1 MLTLVDVARHHPE
14 AAHCD
19 ALYEVRDEV
28 VGLHAFIALHDVS
41 RGPAYGGIRRWRYPS
56 AAAAVSEVVRLAEQ
70 MTLKTAFAGLPAG
83 GGKAVLI
90 DRPGLV
96 LAPVYER
103 LGQAIEQLGGSF
115 VTGPDVGTSTAEL
128 EALAHT
134 CRYVLTGGARLA
146 ASAAYGVVAAC
157 RVALDFLGAPLTSR
171 ALVSGVGAVGSL
183 VARGLAEHG
192 GELVIVDL
200 DARRASEVASELGAR
215 VMTAEEADHTDAFLY
230 APCAVGPVVTQ
241 RNVGDLRVRVICGSS
256 NQQLEDEMLAHAL
269 AAAGVLY
276 VPDFAVN
283 AGAVIEGVL
292 RTITPPEGDV
302 GAVVRAA
309 VEAIG
314 PRIRELLETAR
325 QADMTPLEAA
335 LMNL

>member
-1 MLTLVDVARHHPE
+1 MITLVDVAQYHPE
-14 AAHCD
+14 AATCD
-19 ALYEVRDEV
+19 ALYEVRDEAA
-28 VGLHAFIALHDVS
+28 GLHAFIALHDTT
-41 RGPAYGGIRRWRYPS
+41 RGPGYGGIRRRAYPS
-56 AAAAVSEVVRLAEQ
+56 AAAAVHEVVRLAEQ

-83 GGKAVLI
+83 GAKAVVI
-90 DRPGLV
+90 DRPGLD
-96 LAPVYER
+96 LERVYER

-115 VTGPDVGTSTAEL
+115 VAGPDVGTSSAEL

-134 CRYVLTGGARLA
+134 SRHVLRGGAQLA
-146 ASAAYGVVAAC
+146 ASAASGVVAAC

-192 GELVIVDL
+192 GELIIVDL
-200 DARRASEVASELGAR
+200 DQARASEVASELGAST
-215 VMTAEEADHTDAFLY
+215 MTADDAARPEAFLY
-230 APCAVGPVVTQ
+230 APCAVGPVVTHD
-241 RNVGDLRVRVICGSS
+241 NIDDFRVRVICGSA
-256 NQQLEDEMLAHAL
+256 NQQLEEEMLAHEL
-269 AAAGVLY
+269 AARGVLY

-292 RTITPPEGDV
+292 RTTAPPGSDAAA
-302 GAVVRAA
+302 AVRLA

-314 PRIRELLETAR
+314 TRIRELLETAR

>member
-1 MLTLVDVARHHPE
+1 MLTLVDVARHHPG

-19 ALYEVRDEV
+19 ALYEVRDEA
-28 VGLHAFIALHDVS
+28 VGLHAFIALHDVT
-41 RGPAYGGIRRWRYPS
+41 RGPAYGGIRRRGYPS
-56 AAAAVSEVVRLAEQ
+56 AAAAVHEVVGLAEQ

-83 GGKAVLI
+83 GGKAVII
-90 DRPGLV
+90 DRPGLD
-96 LAPVYER
+96 LERVYER
-103 LGQAIEQLGGSF
+103 LGQAIEQLDGAF
-115 VTGPDVGTSTAEL
+115 VAGPDVGTASAEL
-128 EALAHT
+128 AVLAHT
-134 CRYVLTGGARLA
+134 CRHVLGAGERLA
-146 ASAAYGVVAAC
+146 MSAASGVVAAC

-171 ALVSGVGAVGSL
+171 AMVAGVGAVGSL

-192 GELVIVDL
+192 GDLVVADL
-200 DARRASEVASELGAR
+200 DVHRANEVARELGAR
-215 VMTAEEADHTDAFLY
+215 TISAQEAARPDAFLY
-230 APCAVGPVVTQ
+230 SPCAVGPVVT
-241 RNVGDLRVRVICGSS
+241 RDNIGDFHVRVICGAA
-256 NQQLEDEMLAHAL
+256 NQQLEEEMLAHEL

-292 RTITPPEGDV
+292 RTITPAQSDV
-302 GAVVRAA
+302 GEVVRAA

-314 PRIRELLETAR
+314 PRVRELLEAAR